1 MLTEEQAVRVVTAA
15 FNEGWPDKEVV
26 PYPDLNAPYS
36 IKLRFA
42 LDREHIIVIP
52 NTLGSQTTF
61 SVINRGTAPV
71 VGVPARK
78 ELVELINKHAANMS
92 GSWEWQV
99 ADGEELAERSDRK
112 WILASLS
119 NCYLA
124 VGNDKEANV
133 YEERFLAEEL
143 ADWEQKAF
151 FEAKLMLKKHLKSFG
166 IWESNWIIFS
176 ILLT

>member
-1 MLTEEQAVRVVTAA
+1 MKTNLPQFYALTKCLVVFIAISLSGCSALQKAESAVADVEQGEATTGTFVLTEEQAVRVVTAA
-15 FNEGWPDKEVV
+15 FKEGWPDKEVV

-78 ELVELINKHAANMS
+78 KLVELINKHAANMS
-92 GSWEWQV
+92 GS
-99 ADGEELAERSDRK
+99 
-112 WILASLS
+112 
-119 NCYLA
+119 
-124 VGNDKEANV
+124 
-133 YEERFLAEEL
+133 
-143 ADWEQKAF
+143 
-151 FEAKLMLKKHLKSFG
+151 
-166 IWESNWIIFS
+166 
-176 ILLT
+176 